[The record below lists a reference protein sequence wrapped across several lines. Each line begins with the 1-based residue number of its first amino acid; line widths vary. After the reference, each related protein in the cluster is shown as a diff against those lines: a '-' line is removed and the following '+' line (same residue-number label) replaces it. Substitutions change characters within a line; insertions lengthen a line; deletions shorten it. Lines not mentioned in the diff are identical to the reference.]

1 MRREKHVKYLGV
13 KIDENLNYNHHIYDL
28 AAKLKK
34 INALLFKIRNRVNQ
48 KILRSVY
55 LTVFDSHFEGNP
67 NFPDKLN

>member
-13 KIDENLNYNHHIYDL
+13 KINENLNYNHHIYDL
-28 AAKLKK
+28 TAKLKK